1 MNDEFNLEFKR
12 QTVHL
17 LVGLFEAM
25 LVLLLKPV
33 IGVYI
38 LLPLSATIFFLYFA
52 PRRGAHLPGISHL
65 IVHFERRRDIK
76 EFPFKGAFWFN
87 VGIIVPV
94 AFLETHLA
102 CASIAVLACGDS
114 ASTLIGKFWGT
125 PRIHGKS
132 VEGFLA
138 FIAFAYAGALIFVSA
153 QTALFFAV
161 IGGLA
166 ELFIK
171 VDDNLSIPISLTFAA
186 ILTGL

>member
-25 LVLLLKPV
+25 LVFLLKPA
-33 IGVYI
+33 IGAYV
-38 LLPLSATIFFLYFA
+38 LVPLSATILFLYFA
-52 PRRGAHLPGISHL
+52 PRLGAHLPGISHL
-65 IVHFERRRDIK
+65 IFHFERKRDIQ

-94 AFLETHLA
+94 AFLDTNLA

-114 ASTLIGKFWGT
+114 ASTLFGKFWGA

-132 VEGFLA
+132 IEGFLA
-138 FIAFAYAGALIFVSA
+138 FIAFAYAGALLFVSP
-153 QTALFFAV
+153 QTALLFAV

-166 ELFIK
+166 ELFIRI
-171 VDDNLSIPISLTFAA
+171 DDNLSIPISLTIAA